1 METIVC
7 AGLLEKEGRFLLVKA
22 KVGTPKGLWN
32 MPGGHKEE
40 QESHQE
46 CVQREVEEETGF
58 IVEPQRLIGTYTY
71 QHIKKYIYEIKIL
84 GGELKI
90 PSDEI
95 EEAHWFTLEEMQQLK
110 EITASTVLAIKDY
123 QKKKFNQEHQCTR
136 IP

>member
-7 AGLLEKEGRFLLVKA
+7 AGLLEKEGKFLLVKA
-22 KVGTPKGLWN
+22 KIGTPKGLWN

-58 IVEPQRLIGTYTY
+58 IVEPQLLIGVYT
-71 QHIKKYIYEIKIL
+71 HLNTKKYIYATKIL
-84 GGELKI
+84 GGKLKI

-95 EEAHWFTLEEMQQLK
+95 EETQWFTLGEIQKLK
-110 EITASTVLAIKDY
+110 KITASTVPAVLDY
-123 QKKKFNQEHQCTR
+123 QKKKFNQEHQCTC